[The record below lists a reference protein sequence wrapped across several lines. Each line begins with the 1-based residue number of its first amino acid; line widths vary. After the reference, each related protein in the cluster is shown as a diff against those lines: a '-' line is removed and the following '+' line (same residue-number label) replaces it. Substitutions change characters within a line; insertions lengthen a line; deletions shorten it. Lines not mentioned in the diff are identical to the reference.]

1 MESSTLTTK
10 GQLLVPKRLRIKYGI
25 EPGKRIALIES
36 KQGILLQPMDESF
49 IDQFVGK
56 YKGSAPTLKEVK
68 DWKKEDKKLEDRK
81 TKIKHR

>member
-25 EPGKRIALIES
+25 QPGKRIALVES
-36 KQGILLQPMDESF
+36 KQGILLRPMDESF

-56 YKGSAPTLKEVK
+56 YKNSAPSSKEVK
-68 DWKKEDKKLEDRK
+68 TWKKTDKKLEDRPVK
-81 TKIKHR
+81 RKHQ